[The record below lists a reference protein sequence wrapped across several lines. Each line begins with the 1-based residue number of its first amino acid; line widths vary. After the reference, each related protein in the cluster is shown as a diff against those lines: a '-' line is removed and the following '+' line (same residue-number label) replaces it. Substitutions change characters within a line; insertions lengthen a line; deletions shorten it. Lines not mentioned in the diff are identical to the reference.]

1 MTPLKNLTDATK
13 SNRANAEALGLHPEQ
28 LKRWLD
34 NDAHVK
40 PDGTVYIRTKGFVPG
55 CKQTGEEE

>member
-13 SNRANAEALGLHPEQ
+13 SNRANAESLGLHPEQ

-34 NDAHVK
+34 NDAHM
-40 PDGTVYIRTKGFVPG
+40 DGEGNVYIRTKGKLVKPG
-55 CKQTGEEE
+55 AV